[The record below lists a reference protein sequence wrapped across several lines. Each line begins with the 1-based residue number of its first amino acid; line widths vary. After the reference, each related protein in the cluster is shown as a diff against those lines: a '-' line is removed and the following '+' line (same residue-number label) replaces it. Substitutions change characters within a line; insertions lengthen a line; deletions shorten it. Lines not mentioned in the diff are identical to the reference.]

1 MTHHDLRLAIPS
13 CVQHRS
19 TTRSWILLEDNE
31 ADVVEAIGLAQRYNV
46 SELQLS
52 HSIIMDIDEINEDPD
67 RAARIARYVDLIH
80 DAYV

>member
-1 MTHHDLRLAIPS
+1 
-13 CVQHRS
+13 VQRRS

>member
-1 MTHHDLRLAIPS
+1 MQR
-13 CVQHRS
+13 RS

-67 RAARIARYVDLIH
+67 RAARIAHYVDLIH